1 MGEYMKKFLLLSLI
15 GIFLASAFAIDAQAA
30 KKSSSKKSKISK
42 EFLDETDAEITRLT
56 TKIYGRA
63 LLSPQDNESLI
74 TIKIKLDNQMVQD
87 SSATE
92 LAPLY
97 FKTGNILKM
106 RDMNKDAIECYQ
118 TVLENFN
125 NTAFAPK
132 ARAALIDMGVDVKD
146 PQNENTEDAAD
157 KIQ

>member
-1 MGEYMKKFLLLSLI
+1 MKKFFILTII
-15 GIFLASAFAIDAQAA
+15 GIIFASVFAVDAQAA
-30 KKSSSKKSKISK
+30 KKSSAKKSKISQ
-42 EFLDETDAEITRLT
+42 EFLQETETEINRLT

-74 TIKIKLDNQMVQD
+74 TIKIKLDSQMIQG
-87 SSATE
+87 SAPE

-118 TVLENFN
+118 TVLENFA

-132 ARAALIDMGVDVKD
+132 AKAALLDLGIDVKE
-146 PQNENTEDAAD
+146 PTNEVSNLSDE
-157 KIQ
+157 IQ

>member
-1 MGEYMKKFLLLSLI
+1 MKKFIILLLVGVVFTSV
-15 GIFLASAFAIDAQAA
+15 FAVDAQAA
-30 KKSSSKKSKISK
+30 RKSKTKSKISQ
-42 EFLDETDAEITRLT
+42 EFLNETETEINRLT

-74 TIKIKLDNQMVQD
+74 TIKIKLDTQMIQG
-87 SSATE
+87 SAPE

-97 FKTGNILKM
+97 YKTGNILRM
-106 RDMNKDAIECYQ
+106 RDMDKDAIECYQ
-118 TVLENFN
+118 TILENFP

-132 ARAALIDMGVDVKD
+132 AKAALKDMGVEVKEPD
-146 PQNENTEDAAD
+146 NLNEENLSD

>member
-1 MGEYMKKFLLLSLI
+1 MKKFILLSLI
-15 GIFLASAFAIDAQAA
+15 GIFLTSAFAIDAKAAKKPTAA
-30 KKSSSKKSKISK
+30 KKSKIPQ
-42 EFLDETDAEITRLT
+42 EFITEIDTEINRLT

-74 TIKIKLDNQMVQD
+74 TLKIKLDGQIIQN

-97 FKTGNILKM
+97 FKTGNILRL
-106 RDMNKDAIECYQ
+106 RDLNKDAIECYQ

-132 ARAALIDMGVDVKD
+132 ARAALIDMGIDVKD
-146 PQNENTEDAAD
+146 PENESENSAD
-157 KIQ
+157 TIQ

>member
-1 MGEYMKKFLLLSLI
+1 MKKFILLSLI
-15 GIFLASAFAIDAQAA
+15 GIFLTSTFAIDAQAA
-30 KKSSSKKSKISK
+30 KKSSSKKSKIPQ
-42 EFLDETDAEITRLT
+42 EFLTETETEITRLT

-63 LLSPQDNESLI
+63 LLSPKDNESLI
-74 TIKIKLDNQMVQD
+74 SIKIKLDNQMIQD

-97 FKTGNILKM
+97 FKTGNILRL
-106 RDMNKDAIECYQ
+106 RDMNRDAIECYQ

-146 PQNENTEDAAD
+146 PENETENAGDT
-157 KIQ
+157 IQ

>member
-15 GIFLASAFAIDAQAA
+15 GIFLASTFAIDAQAA

>member
-1 MGEYMKKFLLLSLI
+1 MI
-15 GIFLASAFAIDAQAA
+15 
-30 KKSSSKKSKISK
+30 
-42 EFLDETDAEITRLT
+42 
-56 TKIYGRA
+56 
-63 LLSPQDNESLI
+63 
-74 TIKIKLDNQMVQD
+74 QD

-97 FKTGNILKM
+97 FKTGNILRL
-106 RDMNKDAIECYQ
+106 RDMNRDAIECYQ

-146 PQNENTEDAAD
+146 PENETENAGDT
-157 KIQ
+157 IQ

>member
-1 MGEYMKKFLLLSLI
+1 MGEYMKKFIILSLI
-15 GIFLASAFAIDAQAA
+15 GIIFTSVFAIDAKAA
-30 KKSSSKKSKISK
+30 KKSSSSKKSKIPQ
-42 EFLDETDAEITRLT
+42 EFITEIDTEINRLT

-63 LLSPQDNESLI
+63 LLSPKDNESLI
-74 TIKIKLDNQMVQD
+74 TLKIKLDDQMIQN

-97 FKTGNILKM
+97 FKTGNILRM
-106 RDMNKDAIECYQ
+106 RDLNKDAIECYQ

-132 ARAALIDMGVDVKD
+132 ARTALIDMGVEVKD
-146 PQNENTEDAAD
+146 PVNDAENSGDI
-157 KIQ
+157 IQ